1 MLGLGKL
8 RRSVVVTNKVYAVRC
23 ADYDQIDGAVEKL
36 LSMMGGIDAYLSPK
50 NRVALKANLLVA
62 AKPEKCATT
71 HPALVEAVGRLAKAE
86 GAKPFVVDSPTGAYA
101 HSEGTLKRLYRVTGM
116 EAAAEQVGIGL
127 NFDTACESVSYPEG
141 DLIKTFDILAPLLD
155 ADVIF
160 NLCKL
165 KTHTFMAMTGA
176 VKNMFGA
183 IPGRAKP
190 GFHAK
195 LQEPT
200 LFAQMLLDLA
210 ACTAPRLTI
219 MDAVVGMEGNGP
231 NSGTPRRVGLLLA
244 SENPL
249 AVDVV
254 AAEIMGLSLN
264 RNPVLREARK
274 RGLRPV
280 ELDQVELIGL
290 DKSELRVADFQL
302 PDTTGSGDGIAG
314 TGLWQNIISPLF
326 KSTFSLRPEVVKETC
341 IACEDCY
348 GICPVS
354 AIDMVETDKRYAHID
369 DDTCI
374 RCYCCHETCP
384 QDAIDLRSNLLYRL
398 IMPKP
403 EGVHRER

>member
-1 MLGLGKL
+1 MNN
-8 RRSVVVTNKVYAVRC
+8 TVYAVRC
-23 ADYDQIDGAVEKL
+23 ADYDQIDGAVEQL
-36 LSMMGGIDAYLSPK
+36 LEMIGGIDRYLSPGD
-50 NRVALKANLLVA
+50 RVALKANLLVA

-71 HPALVEAVGRLAKAE
+71 HPGLIAAVGRLAKGGGAE
-86 GAKPFVVDSPTGAYA
+86 SFVVDSPTGAYA
-101 HSEGTLKRLYRVTGM
+101 HSEGTLKRVYRVTGM
-116 EAAAEQVGIGL
+116 EAAAEQAGIGL
-127 NFDTACESVSYPEG
+127 NFDTACEAVSFPEG
-141 DLIKTFDILAPLLD
+141 EFIKTFDILSPLLD

-190 GFHAK
+190 GFHAR

-210 ACTAPRLTI
+210 ACVAPRLTI

-244 SENPL
+244 SPNPL

-254 AAEIMGLSLN
+254 AAEIIGLSPN

-274 RGLRPV
+274 RGLQPV
-280 ELDQVELIGL
+280 ELDQVELVGL
-290 DKSELRVADFQL
+290 DKSDLRIAGFKL
-302 PDTTGSGDGIAG
+302 PDTTGSGDGITG
-314 TGLWQNIISPLF
+314 TGLWQNIVSPMF
-326 KSTFSLRPEVVKETC
+326 KSTFSLRPEVIEETC

-348 GICPVS
+348 EICPVS
-354 AIDMVETDKRYAHID
+354 AITMVEADKRYAHID

-384 QDAIDLRSNLLYRL
+384 QDSIDLRSNLLYRL

-403 EGVHRER
+403 EGIHEGR